1 MLTPLL
7 TVLLLLLDTGGGQGQ
22 GRGQAGPQPTR
33 ARGRGYT
40 ECQRGQCSHRTDR
53 EVGGLGRGIYII
65 YIIYNIQVGWEF
77 DQPEPV
83 FLGPELRQELEAVHR
98 VNIR

>member
-1 MLTPLL
+1 MEDRGEDHSQHKHEAGDTPSASEDSAP
-7 TVLLLLLDTGGGQGQ
+7 TGQTARWVDLDVVSTI
-22 GRGQAGPQPTR
+22 
-33 ARGRGYT
+33 
-40 ECQRGQCSHRTDR
+40 DN
-53 EVGGLGRGIYII
+53 IYS
-65 YIIYNIQVGWEF
+65 IYNIQVEWAF